1 VSGADFGRVLVARHG
16 QTQWNR
22 LGRRQ
27 GQLDSPLTHLGLRQA
42 EQLARVVARLDGTD
56 GVFASPL
63 GRAARTAAGC
73 GEMLG
78 LPVTVVED
86 LTEVDHGTMA
96 GLTAI
101 ETEARFPGELSR
113 REQDKYRWR
122 FPGGESYADADAR
135 ASRALSRIAGYR
147 VRYPLIVSHEM
158 IGRML
163 MRNLLAVPAAT
174 ALGWKQPNDVIY
186 QIDPEQ
192 RTRTAICISAVS

>member
-1 VSGADFGRVLVARHG
+1 MGGADFGRVLIARHG

-63 GRAARTAAGC
+63 GRAARTAAEC
-73 GEMLG
+73 GKALG
-78 LPVTVVED
+78 LPVTVIED
-86 LTEVDHGTMA
+86 LAEVDHGTMA

-113 REQDKYRWR
+113 REQDKYLWR

-135 ASRALSRIAGYR
+135 ASRALSQIASYR
-147 VRYPLIVSHEM
+147 VRHPLIVSHEM

-163 MRNLLAVPAAT
+163 MRNLLAAPVST

-192 RTRTAICISAVS
+192 RTRTAITVDRY